1 MNDELRRFD
10 LKVINEFDQKVVEQ
24 QDTMRKAGVPGFQV
38 TRNSFELKIQMY
50 ILKFIQRMSLIQLP
64 T

>member
-24 QDTMRKAGVPGFQV
+24 QETMRKAGVPGFHV
-38 TRNSFELKIQMY
+38 TKSPFELKIQMF
-50 ILKFIQRMSLIQLP
+50 IFKFIQRLSQVQMP
-64 T
+64 N